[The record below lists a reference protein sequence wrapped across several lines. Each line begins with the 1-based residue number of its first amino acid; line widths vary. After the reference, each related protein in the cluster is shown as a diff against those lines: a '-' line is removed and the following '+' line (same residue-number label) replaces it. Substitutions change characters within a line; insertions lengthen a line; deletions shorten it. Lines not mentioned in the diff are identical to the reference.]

1 MHQLLPASL
10 RRRRPG
16 RIRPRLDGLLEAL
29 SELGNPQLD
38 FPSILIVGTNGK
50 GSTAA
55 MLEAI
60 LAAHG
65 LTIGLYTS
73 PHLVRVEERI
83 RIAGEPVTNDR
94 LESFLQTLERFH
106 DLTFFE
112 TVTAA
117 AMLAF
122 GEAGVNGVV
131 FEAGMGGRWD
141 ATRVARSTIAGLTN
155 VGSDHS
161 GWLGERLSERASDK
175 GAALMAADQ
184 RVIGAGVPPEVVDHL
199 GPGPFHRAQD
209 MVTVEPV
216 DRSVVRIAWDGQ
228 SVETGMPFLGEHQV
242 ANLQLAVALAR
253 CAADEGWIETL
264 RPEFVVDGL
273 NRVRWPGR
281 LTTHRIADRRVLLDC
296 AHNAEG
302 AAALAHHLEQRPVLY
317 HLLFSCLD
325 DKPVERMAEA
335 LRPQVGNI
343 IIFQIDDDRAM
354 PIERL
359 TAAFPEAEVAPSMI
373 EGLRALPDPV
383 VAAGSIR
390 VVGGLLALAE
400 EEVTA

>member
-16 RIRPRLDGLLEAL
+16 RIRPRLDGLLDAL
-29 SELGNPQLD
+29 SELGDPQLD

-55 MLEAI
+55 MVEAI

-65 LTIGLYTS
+65 LTVGLYTS

-83 RIAGEPVTNDR
+83 RIGGEPISGDG
-94 LESFLQTLERFH
+94 LETSLQTLEKFD

-117 AMLAF
+117 AMLSF
-122 GEAGVNGVV
+122 GAARVDGVV
-131 FEAGMGGRWD
+131 LEAGMGGRWD
-141 ATRVARSTIAGLTN
+141 ATRVARSAIAGLTN

-161 GWLGERLSERASDK
+161 GWLGELLSERAADK
-175 GAALMAADQ
+175 GAALMAADR
-184 RVIGAGVPPEVVDHL
+184 RVIGADVSPELVTHL
-199 GPGPFHRAQD
+199 GPGPFQSANEL
-209 MVTVEPV
+209 VTVEQV
-216 DRSVVRIAWDGQ
+216 DRSVVRLAWDDEY
-228 SVETGMPFLGEHQV
+228 VDVAMPFLGEHQL

-253 CAADEGWIETL
+253 IAVSEGWTENL
-264 RPEFVVDGL
+264 RPEAVADGL
-273 NRVRWPGR
+273 ERVRWPGR

-302 AAALAHHLEQRPVLY
+302 AAALARHLEHRPILY

-325 DKPVERMAEA
+325 DKPVERMAEE

-343 IIFQIDDDRAM
+343 VVFQLDDDRAM
-354 PIERL
+354 PLERL
-359 TAAFPEAEVAPSMI
+359 TAAFPEAGVAPSMI

-400 EEVTA
+400 EEVTE

>member
-29 SELGNPQLD
+29 SELGDPQLD

-55 MLEAI
+55 MVEAI

-65 LTIGLYTS
+65 LTVGLYTS

-83 RIAGEPVTNDR
+83 RVGGEPISTDR
-94 LESFLQTLERFH
+94 LEISLQALERFA

-112 TVTAA
+112 AVTAA
-117 AMLAF
+117 AMLSFA
-122 GEAGVNGVV
+122 EAGVDGVV
-131 FEAGMGGRWD
+131 LEAGMGGRWD
-141 ATRVARSTIAGLTN
+141 ATRVAQSAIAGLTN

-161 GWLGERLSERASDK
+161 GWLGERLSERAEDK
-175 GAALMAADQ
+175 GAALMAADR
-184 RVIGAGVPPEVVDHL
+184 RVIGAGVSPDVVVHL
-199 GPGPFHRAQD
+199 GRGPFKPAGEL
-209 MVTVEPV
+209 VTVEPV
-216 DRSVVRIAWDGQ
+216 DRSVVRMAWDDQ
-228 SVETGMPFLGEHQV
+228 AVEAAMPFLGEHQL
-242 ANLQLAVALAR
+242 ANLQLAVALVR
-253 CAADEGWIETL
+253 CAVAEGWIDAL
-264 RPEFVVDGL
+264 RPEAVADGL
-273 NRVRWPGR
+273 EWVRWPGR

-302 AAALAHHLEQRPVLY
+302 AVALGRHLEQRPVLY

-325 DKPVERMAEA
+325 DKPVERMAEV

-343 IIFQIDDDRAM
+343 VVFQLDDDRAM
-354 PIERL
+354 PLERL
-359 TAAFPEAEVAPSMI
+359 TAAFPEAKVAPSMI
-373 EGLRALPDPV
+373 DGLRALPDPV